1 MSTVI
6 AFPSAA
12 GRGHLAIDRALDA
25 FEMESGAS
33 IEQMMRFALE
43 HPESEVRGRA
53 SRWLAE
59 VLNVRVAQ

>member
-12 GRGHLAIDRALDA
+12 GRGHLALDRALDA
-25 FEMESGAS
+25 FDMESGAG
-33 IEQMMRFALE
+33 IEQMIRLALE
-43 HPESEVRGRA
+43 HAESEVRERA

-59 VLNVRVAQ
+59 VLNVKTA